1 MRFFDNINTYEALQE
16 EQASIAAATAL
27 AGQLYGYDNK
37 TEANL
42 SENQWLRQY
51 KFADK
56 DGRLIDECGHLVDT
70 EGRLI
75 NEDGRFVNKNG
86 ELTDNQGRSVDSDGN
101 FVVKTKP
108 FLDDD
113 TGEPI
118 VTKIKAKQKRKS
130 KKD

>member
-1 MRFFDNINTYEALQE
+1 
-16 EQASIAAATAL
+16 
-27 AGQLYGYDNK
+27 
-37 TEANL
+37 
-42 SENQWLRQY
+42 
-51 KFADK
+51 
-56 DGRLIDECGHLVDT
+56 
-70 EGRLI
+70 
-75 NEDGRFVNKNG
+75 
-86 ELTDNQGRSVDSDGN
+86 VDSDGN